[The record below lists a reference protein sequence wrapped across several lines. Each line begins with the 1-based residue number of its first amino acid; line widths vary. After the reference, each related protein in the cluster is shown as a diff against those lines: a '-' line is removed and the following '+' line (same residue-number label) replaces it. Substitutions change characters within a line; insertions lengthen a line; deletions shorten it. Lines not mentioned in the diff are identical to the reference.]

1 MKKEDIFNA
10 FEELDPK
17 FVEEAAPKA
26 RAVAW
31 KSRVWTK
38 IIAIAA
44 AVVLVLGCIIIPT
57 VLSGDGDSSFGDIFT
72 SVPDELEAYKDSEYF
87 EIIKKLHSDNEKRNN
102 LPPSENIYGEP
113 ALKESV
119 EVTDNQTKGV
129 EESDKIKRTD
139 KHIFYMDGLT
149 LRIFSI
155 DGENSALVD
164 SYTIAKKNIIID
176 MGAGRELP
184 ETHYGS
190 EIFLSDD
197 AKTVTV
203 ISRMYGSESYK
214 PHSSSGVSYTDVRSF
229 DVSDPTN
236 IQKKA
241 ELRIKGGYSSARMS
255 EGKLLVFVGYNLYDD
270 QIDYNK
276 PESFLPVMD
285 KGNGFELIPD
295 CDIICNKDDIFPSYM
310 IALEFDEKDLTLKK
324 SFALYG
330 SGGEPYVSRDKIFF
344 HGNGEMS
351 GRTITHTRIY
361 CVDYTG
367 ESFKLLGSVKLD
379 GHTIKNKWSMDEYE
393 GVLRVVVKTR
403 DSANLYCVSLES
415 FKVIASVK
423 DFAPKGE
430 DVQSVRFEGTTAYVC
445 TAVNLQNEILDPVFF
460 FDLSDLNNI
469 SYKETGTIEG
479 MSTSLVDYGNGY
491 LIGIGNGTSDNYGPT
506 LCLKIEVYKEVDDR
520 VVSVCKYE
528 RAPIS
533 FSDDYK
539 AYYINR
545 QEQLL
550 GFGYSS
556 WDEEAETS
564 VGYYTF
570 IKFDSEREC
579 FVELLTVSLAGY
591 ADDQRGVYIDGYMY
605 MFGENDFKVEAVD
618 LGNTAPEQPEADGES
633 QE

>member
-72 SVPDELEAYKDSEYF
+72 SVPDELEPYKDSEYF

-113 ALKESV
+113 VFKESV

-155 DGENSALVD
+155 DGENSVEVD
-164 SYTIAKKNIIID
+164 SYTIAKKNTID
-176 MGAGRELP
+176 VGAGMELP
-184 ETHYGS
+184 ETHNGS

-214 PHSSSGVSYTDVRSF
+214 PHSYSGVSYTDVHSF
-229 DVSDPTN
+229 DVSDPAN

-241 ELRIKGGYSSARMS
+241 ELRIKGSYTSARMS
-255 EGKLLVFVGYNLYDD
+255 EGKLLVFVGYNPYDD

-367 ESFKLLGSVKLD
+367 ESFKLLGSVKLA

-430 DVQSVRFEGTTAYVC
+430 DVQSVRFEGTNAYVC

-479 MSTSLVDYGNGY
+479 MSTSLIDYGNGY
-491 LIGIGNGTSDNYGPT
+491 LIGIGNGTSDKYGPT

-528 RAPIS
+528 RVPIS

-556 WDEEAETS
+556 LDEEAETW

-579 FVELLTVSLAGY
+579 FVELSTVSLAGY

>member
-1 MKKEDIFNA
+1 
-10 FEELDPK
+10 
-17 FVEEAAPKA
+17 
-26 RAVAW
+26 
-31 KSRVWTK
+31 
-38 IIAIAA
+38 
-44 AVVLVLGCIIIPT
+44 
-57 VLSGDGDSSFGDIFT
+57 
-72 SVPDELEAYKDSEYF
+72 
-87 EIIKKLHSDNEKRNN
+87 
-102 LPPSENIYGEP
+102 
-113 ALKESV
+113 
-119 EVTDNQTKGV
+119 
-129 EESDKIKRTD
+129 
-139 KHIFYMDGLT
+139 
-149 LRIFSI
+149 
-155 DGENSALVD
+155 
-164 SYTIAKKNIIID
+164 
-176 MGAGRELP
+176 
-184 ETHYGS
+184 
-190 EIFLSDD
+190 
-197 AKTVTV
+197 
-203 ISRMYGSESYK
+203 
-214 PHSSSGVSYTDVRSF
+214 
-229 DVSDPTN
+229 
-236 IQKKA
+236 
-241 ELRIKGGYSSARMS
+241 MS

-270 QIDYNK
+270 QINYDK

-295 CDIICNKDDIFPSYM
+295 CNIICNKDDIFPSYM

-367 ESFKLLGSVKLD
+367 ESFKLLGSVKLA

-460 FDLSDLNNI
+460 FDLSDLDNI

-479 MSTSLVDYGNGY
+479 MSTSLIDYGNGY
-491 LIGIGNGTSDNYGPT
+491 LIGIGNGTSDKYGPT

-520 VVSVCKYE
+520 VVCVCKYE

-556 WDEEAETS
+556 RDEEAETWI
-564 VGYYTF
+564 GYYTF
-570 IKFDSEREC
+570 IKFDSERES
-579 FVELLTVSLAGY
+579 FVELLTVSLNGY
-591 ADDQRGVYIDGYMY
+591 ANDQRGVYIDGYMY

-618 LGNTAPEQPEADGES
+618 GAENE
-633 QE
+633 

>member
-17 FVEEAAPKA
+17 FVDEAAPKA
-26 RAVAW
+26 RARVW
-31 KSRVWTK
+31 KSRVWVK
-38 IIAIAA
+38 AIAFA
-44 AVVLVLGCIIIPT
+44 AVLVLVLGCVIIPT
-57 VLSGDGDSSFGDIFT
+57 VLSRDGDSSFEDIFA
-72 SVPDELEAYKDSEYF
+72 SVPAELKPYENSEYF
-87 EIIKKLHSDNEKRNN
+87 EIIKKLHYDDEKRNN

-113 ALKESV
+113 VFKESV

-129 EESDKIKRTD
+129 EESDRIKRTD

-155 DGENSALVD
+155 EKENSAQVGC
-164 SYTIAKKNIIID
+164 YTIVYKDKID
-176 MGAGRELP
+176 ISGRP
-184 ETHYGS
+184 RSDSHYGS

-241 ELRIKGGYSSARMS
+241 ELRIKGSYSSARMS
-255 EGKLLVFVGYNLYDD
+255 EGKLLVFVNYNLYDD
-270 QIDYNK
+270 QINYDK

-295 CDIICNKDDIFPSYM
+295 CDIICNKDDIFPAYM

-367 ESFKLLGSVKLD
+367 ESFKLLGSVKLA
-379 GHTIKNKWSMDEYE
+379 GHTIKNKWSMDEYD
-393 GVLRVVVKTR
+393 GVFRVVVKTR
-403 DSANLYCVSLES
+403 DSANLYCVSLEN

-430 DVQSVRFEGTTAYVC
+430 DVKSVRFEGTTAYVC
-445 TAVNLQNEILDPVFF
+445 TAVNLQNEILDPIFF
-460 FDLSDLNNI
+460 FDLSDLDNI

-479 MSTSLVDYGNGY
+479 MSTSLIDYGNGY
-491 LIGIGNGTSDNYGPT
+491 LMGIGNGTSDKYGPT

-520 VVSVCKYE
+520 VVCVCKYE
-528 RAPIS
+528 RAPIR
-533 FSDDYK
+533 FPDDYK

-545 QEQLL
+545 EDQLL

-556 WDEEAETS
+556 RDEEVGTW

-570 IKFDSEREC
+570 IKFDSERES
-579 FVELLTVSLAGY
+579 FVELLTVSLNGY
-591 ADDQRGVYIDGYMY
+591 ANDQRGVYIDGYMY
-605 MFGENDFKVEAVD
+605 MFGENNFKVVAVD
-618 LGNTAPEQPEADGES
+618 IAENE
-633 QE
+633 

>member
-26 RAVAW
+26 RARVW
-31 KSRVWTK
+31 KSRVWVK
-38 IIAIAA
+38 AIAFA
-44 AVVLVLGCIIIPT
+44 AVLVLVLGCIIIPT
-57 VLSGDGDSSFGDIFT
+57 VLSGDGDSSFGDIFA
-72 SVPDELEAYKDSEYF
+72 SVPAELKPYEDSEYF
-87 EIIKKLHSDNEKRNN
+87 EIIKKLHYDDEKRNN

-113 ALKESV
+113 AIKESV

-129 EESDKIKRTD
+129 EESDMIKRTD

-149 LRIFSI
+149 LRIFTI

-164 SYTIAKKNIIID
+164 SYTIAKKNTID
-176 MGAGRELP
+176 VGAGRELT
-184 ETHYGS
+184 ETHRGS

-214 PHSSSGVSYTDVRSF
+214 PHYYYGVSYTDVRSF

-241 ELRIKGGYSSARMS
+241 ELRIKGSYTSARMS
-255 EGKLLVFVGYNLYDD
+255 EGKLLVFVGYNPHDEQINYD
-270 QIDYNK
+270 K

-295 CDIICNKDDIFPSYM
+295 CDIICNKDDIFPAYM

-330 SGGEPYVSRDKIFF
+330 SGGEPYVSKDKIFF

-367 ESFKLLGSVKLD
+367 ESFKLLGSVKLA

-403 DSANLYCVSLES
+403 NSANLYCVSLEN

-423 DFAPKGE
+423 GFAPKGE
-430 DVQSVRFEGTTAYVC
+430 DVQSVRFEGTNAYVC

-460 FDLSDLNNI
+460 FDLSDLDNI

-479 MSTSLVDYGNGY
+479 MSTSLIDYGNGY
-491 LIGIGNGTSDNYGPT
+491 LIGIGNGALDNYEPR

-520 VVSVCKYE
+520 VVCVCKYE
-528 RAPIS
+528 RAPIG
-533 FSDDYK
+533 FPDDYK

-545 QEQLL
+545 EDQLL

-556 WDEEAETS
+556 RDEETRTW

-570 IKFDSEREC
+570 IKFDSERES
-579 FVELLTVSLAGY
+579 FVELLTVSLGGY
-591 ADDQRGVYIDGYMY
+591 ANDQRGVYIDGYMY
-605 MFGENDFKVEAVD
+605 MFGENNFKVVAVD
-618 LGNTAPEQPEADGES
+618 IAENE
-633 QE
+633 